1 MARREL
7 ERTDFEVAE
16 SVLARDLIYAC
27 QGIDSKHL
35 HYNVAANQNLGGFE
49 VDSRAGIPTVDRQV
63 LLVLSEVGWLFKR
76 IQAHASS
83 CSESGVAGGTIRQS
97 FCSALQAELA
107 EFYHLM
113 AVLQEQSLREA
124 PKPDNI
130 ASGQA
135 GSGGYLTLR
144 RLIVWLAE
152 PQIRMRGLAGIAD
165 AVAHLEGGAL
175 INAVDG
181 LAQHG
186 DSLVQHF
193 VSRTLQQMCQPLFQ
207 MAREWVFDGRL
218 NNAGAEFFVSSTGL
232 SDDLWRSG
240 YRLNEDMRPTFIS
253 KKMAS
258 TILRAGKSINF
269 LRQCSSE
276 GGWINGKERAA
287 MLAAAQTPSY
297 RQLGPWDQAINGA
310 AAAIDKHLLETIFIK
325 YSFVKH
331 CNALKRYLLLG
342 QGDFIQTLMDLLGP
356 DLGNKAG
363 EMSEYQLNGS
373 LDAAIRASNAQFDDA
388 DVLDRLRVKLAK
400 ATSMETGWDVFI
412 LWYDMKEPLS
422 SIITGQAMAGYLRLF
437 RLLWTL
443 KRVEH
448 TLNRV
453 WQVMSGIQRQL
464 ATIQGLTSQYGLPCP
479 GVESVWLELRHCHCL
494 RNEMAHFCTD
504 LQTYIMFEVLE
515 TAWDI
520 FMAQL
525 QAATD
530 LDTVIAAHNQYLETL
545 LKKALLDD
553 NVADRPGAAA
563 QNGLQGH
570 LHMILRHMLNLM
582 GPVARLNEA
591 VTTAATELRGRVN
604 LIKHR
609 QSLSQWGTTEQD
621 KELMGVPQDTLNELH
636 SLLQDS
642 NKQFRHQQ
650 QDFVHLLATQAHV
663 DLRYLI
669 FRLDISDAM

>member
-1 MARREL
+1 
-7 ERTDFEVAE
+7 
-16 SVLARDLIYAC
+16 
-27 QGIDSKHL
+27 
-35 HYNVAANQNLGGFE
+35 
-49 VDSRAGIPTVDRQV
+49 
-63 LLVLSEVGWLFKR
+63 
-76 IQAHASS
+76 
-83 CSESGVAGGTIRQS
+83 
-97 FCSALQAELA
+97 
-107 EFYHLM
+107 
-113 AVLQEQSLREA
+113 
-124 PKPDNI
+124 
-130 ASGQA
+130 
-135 GSGGYLTLR
+135 
-144 RLIVWLAE
+144 
-152 PQIRMRGLAGIAD
+152 
-165 AVAHLEGGAL
+165 
-175 INAVDG
+175 
-181 LAQHG
+181 
-186 DSLVQHF
+186 
-193 VSRTLQQMCQPLFQ
+193 
-207 MAREWVFDGRL
+207 
-218 NNAGAEFFVSSTGL
+218 
-232 SDDLWRSG
+232 
-240 YRLNEDMRPTFIS
+240 
-253 KKMAS
+253 
-258 TILRAGKSINF
+258 
-269 LRQCSSE
+269 
-276 GGWINGKERAA
+276 
-287 MLAAAQTPSY
+287 MLAAACTSSSY
-297 RQLGPWDQAINGA
+297 RQIGQWEHAINDA
-310 AAAIDKHLLETIFIK
+310 AAAIDKHLLNAMFTK
-325 YSFVKH
+325 YSLVKH

-388 DVLDRLRVKLAK
+388 DILDRLRVKLAK
-400 ATSMETGWDVFI
+400 PTAMETGWDVFI
-412 LWYDMKEPLS
+412 LWYDVKEPLS
-422 SIITGQAMAGYLRLF
+422 SVITGQAMSGYLRLF

-591 VTTAATELRGRVN
+591 VIMAAAELRGRVD

-621 KELMGVPQDTLNELH
+621 KELVGVPSDTLNELH
-636 SLLQDS
+636 HLLQDS

-669 FRLDISDAM
+669 FRLDISDTT

>member
-1 MARREL
+1 MTYGKYLSVFQVPEA
-7 ERTDFEVAE
+7 
-16 SVLARDLIYAC
+16 VLARDLLYAC
-27 QGIDSKHL
+27 QGIDSKYL
-35 HYNVAANQNLGGFE
+35 RYNDTASQHLGGYE
-49 VDSRAGIPTVDRQV
+49 VDAQVGVPYVDRQV
-63 LLVLSEVGWLFKR
+63 LLVLSEIGWLFKH

-83 CSESGVAGGTIRQS
+83 CSESGMAGSTIRQS
-97 FCSALQAELA
+97 FCSALQAEVA
-107 EFYHLM
+107 EFYRLM
-113 AVLQEQSLREA
+113 AVLQEQSMREA
-124 PKPDNI
+124 PKPGSLS
-130 ASGQA
+130 SGQSA
-135 GSGGYLTLR
+135 PGGYLTLR
-144 RLIVWLAE
+144 RLVVWLAE
-152 PQIRMRGLAGIAD
+152 PLVRIRGLAGIAD
-165 AVAHLEGGAL
+165 ATAHLQGGEL
-175 INAVDG
+175 VNAVYA

-186 DSLVQHF
+186 DALVQHF
-193 VSRTLQQMCQPLFQ
+193 VSRVMEQMCQPLFQ
-207 MAREWVFDGRL
+207 MVTEWVFNGRL
-218 NNAGAEFFVSSTGL
+218 SNAGNEFFVTSNGST
-232 SDDLWRSG
+232 DDLWRTG
-240 YRLNEDMRPTFIS
+240 YRLNEGMRPTFITQQ
-253 KKMAS
+253 MAC

-276 GGWINGKERAA
+276 GDWINGKQRSA
-287 MLAAAQTPSY
+287 MLAAAHTPSY
-297 RQLGPWDQAINGA
+297 RQLASWEHAISAA
-310 AAAIDKHLLETIFIK
+310 AAAIDKHLLSTVFTK

-331 CNALKRYLLLG
+331 CDALKRYLLLG

-356 DLGNKAG
+356 DLGKKAQ

-400 ATSMETGWDVFI
+400 PTSLETGWDVFI

-453 WQVMSGIQRQL
+453 WQVMSGMQRQL
-464 ATIQGLTSQYGLPCP
+464 TIIRTLSSQYGLPCP
-479 GVESVWLELRHCHCL
+479 GVENVWLELRHCHCL

-520 FMAQL
+520 FMRQL

-530 LDTVIAAHNQYLETL
+530 LDTVIAAHMQYLDTL

-553 NVADRPGAAA
+553 SVVDRPGSAA

-570 LHMILRHMLNLM
+570 LHRILRHMLNLM

-591 VTTAATELRGRVN
+591 VATAAAELKGRAD

-609 QSLSQWGTTEQD
+609 QNLSQWGTTDQD
-621 KELMGVPQDTLNELH
+621 KELTGVPQDMLNELH
-636 SLLQDS
+636 TLLHDS
-642 NKQFRHQQ
+642 NQEFRRQQ

-669 FRLDISDAM
+669 FRLDGSDI